1 MRLANPVVDRREAML
16 TGGGSSSNTNIS
28 SKTGAPKVEPKGA
41 LAEWFNMYNDRTEM
55 SGGLSTAGLSA
66 DDNRAKVGG
75 MAMWGDPI
83 IHNRTIWDMKYV
95 KEEEGGFNP
104 LGQLDAAD
112 LRRKIARD
120 NEILR
125 TQSAKTSSIQLEGP
139 KAKGPPPIKSAPEPE
154 PAYNHPSVAGW
165 AKGKEVPPGSAAKQL
180 ELLKR
185 EAEPQPPPPSRSLL
199 APPPPPPPEKP
210 VRMEWQVVSNALWS
224 QRLEAL
230 QSEAAAAAAQER
242 MALQAFHTSAG
253 RTSYLMPAPPTPV
266 SFPSL
271 PRMSDKVSTTYVS
284 RYQPAVEF
292 APPPPPP
299 PPPTAPAPLMPPPRE
314 TMQPT
319 MAPPPPTYAH
329 PDYQAAAAHAAAMRF
344 EKKQPPPPPPP
355 PPPKQK
361 VVPTNIKNKE
371 GKTRLS
377 SEAQIA
383 RDEELAK
390 MISATSK
397 SHDEGKKKSPT
408 RISGS
413 SPVYKGEE
421 LTSSKEK
428 EYRGP
433 KVPQGAQRHAGAWQ
447 QLQPTA

>member
-1 MRLANPVVDRREAML
+1 
-16 TGGGSSSNTNIS
+16 
-28 SKTGAPKVEPKGA
+28 
-41 LAEWFNMYNDRTEM
+41 
-55 SGGLSTAGLSA
+55 
-66 DDNRAKVGG
+66 
-75 MAMWGDPI
+75 
-83 IHNRTIWDMKYV
+83 
-95 KEEEGGFNP
+95 
-104 LGQLDAAD
+104 
-112 LRRKIARD
+112 
-120 NEILR
+120 
-125 TQSAKTSSIQLEGP
+125 
-139 KAKGPPPIKSAPEPE
+139 
-154 PAYNHPSVAGW
+154 
-165 AKGKEVPPGSAAKQL
+165 
-180 ELLKR
+180 
-185 EAEPQPPPPSRSLL
+185 
-199 APPPPPPPEKP
+199 
-210 VRMEWQVVSNALWS
+210 
-224 QRLEAL
+224 
-230 QSEAAAAAAQER
+230 
-242 MALQAFHTSAG
+242 
-253 RTSYLMPAPPTPV
+253 
-266 SFPSL
+266 
-271 PRMSDKVSTTYVS
+271 
-284 RYQPAVEF
+284 
-292 APPPPPP
+292 
-299 PPPTAPAPLMPPPRE
+299 
-314 TMQPT
+314 
-319 MAPPPPTYAH
+319 
-329 PDYQAAAAHAAAMRF
+329 MRF